1 MSIRMSE
8 QDEAKIHE
16 KVASGLYPDAETA
29 VHEAIQLLYERDRAL
44 AQLEADIE
52 EAQAE
57 FDRGDGIPL
66 TRQLFMEIADR
77 AIERARAKQSVSNAV
92 AS

>member
-1 MSIRMSE
+1 MAIQMNE
-8 QDEAKIHE
+8 QDIAKIQE
-16 KVASGLYPDAETA
+16 RVESGHYPSAEA
-29 VHEAIQLLYERDRAL
+29 ALHEAIQLLDERDRAL

-57 FDRGDGIPL
+57 FDRGEGISM
-66 TRQLFMEIADR
+66 TRERFMEIVDR
-77 AIERARAKQSVSNAV
+77 AIERARAKQAVSNAV